1 MGAYLPQPPTSSGP
15 LPAAPRELSAD
26 ELLVIVGGGQ
36 VELQTTDPDE
46 PPPGGPPK
54 RTG

>member
-1 MGAYLPQPPTSSGP
+1 MRVYQPQPPTSSGP

-26 ELLVIVGGGQ
+26 ALFVIVGGGQ

-46 PPPGGPPK
+46 PPPGKPQV
-54 RTG
+54 R